1 MYPGSAVNREG
12 EEKKTKTKTLSVNV
26 CHCSS
31 RRIMFAARVIGG
43 TYRGPLPDR
52 NPTAC
57 CLCVVLFS
65 PPPPPKSFMRNH
77 SPTCWN
83 RGSFS
88 SLHRGDL
95 IYCYRLYVC
104 MTLGLIKT
112 PVRWPPNMLLPK
124 YSTSTPDP
132 FLVYERYE
140 IYVRA
145 ARQEDHKNFPNP
157 CVVGRTGQ
165 KKKKKK
171 GHAAG
176 NHKLW

>member
-1 MYPGSAVNREG
+1 MLDPEGLKLLSNSFTARRLRDHGAARIVAVCIQDLLSTG
-12 EEKKTKTKTLSVNV
+12 KGKKKQKQKKTLSVNV

-31 RRIMFAARVIGG
+31 RRIMFAARMIGE

-65 PPPPPKSFMRNH
+65 PPPPKKKSFMRNH

-83 RGSFS
+83 RGSSS

-145 ARQEDHKNFPNP
+145 AR
-157 CVVGRTGQ
+157 
-165 KKKKKK
+165 
-171 GHAAG
+171 
-176 NHKLW
+176 